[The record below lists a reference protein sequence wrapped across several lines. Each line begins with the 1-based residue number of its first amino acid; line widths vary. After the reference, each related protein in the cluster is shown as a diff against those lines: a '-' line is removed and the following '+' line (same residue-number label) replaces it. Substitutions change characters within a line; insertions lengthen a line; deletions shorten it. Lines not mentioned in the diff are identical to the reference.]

1 LIDDLWAL
9 AVANLPELPN
19 YEASVNARAKLTGRN
34 LEPWRAVLAVAF
46 WLEDKGVQGLAER
59 IEHIAI
65 GYQSERQGIETNDLT
80 VLVIRAVCKCL
91 VPECDV
97 LTFCDVL
104 SFFSVTEKTFLKTS
118 EIAEAAKE
126 IAEQE
131 EMGIDVEGLS
141 KRIGW
146 KLKGLRVEKGREPG
160 TGKRGWLVSKAEMKR
175 LVLAYG
181 LVTPEKTS
189 QNDKTSQADVDSGAP
204 PDDAGGEREV
214 FEL

>member
-1 LIDDLWAL
+1 
-9 AVANLPELPN
+9 
-19 YEASVNARAKLTGRN
+19 
-34 LEPWRAVLAVAF
+34 
-46 WLEDKGVQGLAER
+46 
-59 IEHIAI
+59 
-65 GYQSERQGIETNDLT
+65 
-80 VLVIRAVCKCL
+80 
-91 VPECDV
+91 

-104 SFFSVTEKTFLKTS
+104 SFFSGTEKTFMKTS